1 MIAAYI
7 RKSENSMYLT
17 SYGLQCSIEES
28 FLVEETEAHV
38 IVLLLFFLLNLGGS
52 GGRSSSSG
60 GGGRGSSELA
70 GVSQELLEHL
80 SLLEGD
86 LGDGGD
92 GQEVLHTV
100 GNAVRSRSHCRIS
113 NGETHGSDIGNS
125 GHELVLNVL
134 VSDVQDGRIEHGSL
148 VVHLLDDQTIAEG
161 EGLQETEEGGLG
173 GADLVTSADD
183 RDVIDNLNCT
193 LGNLGGD
200 LQSLEEAG
208 LLRTHAGVLGGDGDI
223 HRGNSSSLG
232 GGGLLVGQKEIP
244 DGGQLLV
251 GEDEADVHLDV
262 GKQLLKFGVLLQLA
276 PDDLPHH
283 GVLAHEDHGLASQ
296 GNPDLLHLLGAD
308 IVSTHDEAP
317 RVLFQELG
325 ELGEVVSFP
334 GRLVLPNHLDVLRKS
349 LRTLL

>member
-1 MIAAYI
+1 MITACV
-7 RKSENSMYLT
+7 RKSENSIYLTT
-17 SYGLQCSIEES
+17 SYGLQCSIGES

-38 IVLLLFFLLNLGGS
+38 IVLLLFFLLNL

-92 GQEVLHTV
+92 GQEILHAV
-100 GNAVRSRSHCRIS
+100 GNAVRSRSHGGVS
-113 NGETHGSDIGNS
+113 NGETHSGNIGDS
-125 GHELVLNVL
+125 GHELVLDVL
-134 VSDVQDGRIEHGSL
+134 VSDVQNGGVEHGSL
-148 VVHLLDDQTIAEG
+148 VVHLLDDQTVAEG
-161 EGLQETEEGGLG
+161 EDLQETEEGGLG
-173 GADLVTSADD
+173 GADLVTSGDD
-183 RDVIDNLNCT
+183 RDIVDDLNCT

-223 HRGNSSSLG
+223 HRCNSSSLS
-232 GGGLLVGQKEIP
+232 GGGLLVGQQEVP

-251 GEDEADVHLDV
+251 GEDEANVHLDV
-262 GKQLLKFGVLLQLA
+262 REQLLKVGVLLQLA

-283 GVLAHEDHGLASQ
+283 GVLAHEDHGLAS
-296 GNPDLLHLLGAD
+296 
-308 IVSTHDEAP
+308 
-317 RVLFQELG
+317 
-325 ELGEVVSFP
+325 
-334 GRLVLPNHLDVLRKS
+334 
-349 LRTLL
+349 

>member
-17 SYGLQCSIEES
+17 SYGLQCSIGES

-52 GGRSSSSG
+52 GGRSSSG
-60 GGGRGSSELA
+60 GSGGRGSCELA

-92 GQEVLHTV
+92 GQEVLHAV
-100 GNAVRSRSHCRIS
+100 GNAVRSRSHSGVS
-113 NGETHGSDIGNS
+113 NGETHGSDIGDS
-125 GHELVLNVL
+125 GHELVL
-134 VSDVQDGRIEHGSL
+134 DVQDGGVKHGSL
-148 VVHLLDDQTIAEG
+148 VVHLLDNQTVAER
-161 EGLQETEEGGLG
+161 EDLQETEEGGLG
-173 GADLVTSADD
+173 GADLVTSGDD
-183 RDVIDNLNCT
+183 GHIVDDLNGT

-208 LLRTHAGVLGGDGDI
+208 LLGTHAGVLGGDGDI
-223 HRGNSSSLG
+223 HGGNSSGLS